1 MPIHFESLKMV
12 HVLNKVENAATLENP
27 AGLLSDQWT
36 PLEGLLHWEHAQP
49 DAVFMSQPHA
59 EGVTSYTWKETASQ
73 VRRIAAYLESLSFP
87 KGSRIALLGK
97 NSAHWMMA
105 DLAIW
110 MAGHV
115 SVPVYPSLNP
125 QTFSY
130 ILKHSQSKLVFLGQ
144 VDNWV
149 SMQEGLNPDAL
160 LVELPG
166 APLFD
171 SLRSNS
177 AQARPSWDSL
187 IAATPPMQDVDT
199 RTEDELASIVYT
211 SGTTGVPKG
220 VMLGFKS
227 FQVSSQA
234 YSQVAPVSLDDR
246 MLSYLPLAH
255 VFEGAVV
262 FATAL
267 RHGCQ
272 IFFIESLATF
282 NRDIKQARPT
292 IFHCVPRLWVKF
304 QQSVFQTVSESDLQ
318 AQLQNPD
325 TAASSKS
332 AVLESLG
339 LDQVKFAVSGS
350 APLPTRLLQWY
361 WDLGLQLLE
370 GYGMS
375 EDFSYSH
382 FSRPHAK
389 RIGYVGQPLAGV
401 QRRIDSNG
409 EVLIQSP
416 ARMQGYY
423 LEPEKT
429 KESFTEDGFFRTG
442 DMGDIDPEGRL
453 RITGRIKELFKTSK
467 GKYVAPAPIENK
479 LMMNPG
485 IEVACVVGAGQ
496 PQAIGLLML
505 NAEALQKMSQSDKD
519 NLTLALCQL
528 RQAVNNTLDPHEKL
542 DCLVVVNQ
550 QWTIANGFLTPTMK
564 IRRNMIEERYS
575 NQIEA
580 WVACGEPVV
589 WQQ

>member
-1 MPIHFESLKMV
+1 MLD
-12 HVLNKVENAATLENP
+12 VLNRANTPSSTLSNP
-27 AGLLSDQWT
+27 VGLRHDQWT
-36 PLEGLLHWEHAQP
+36 PLEGLLHWEKSQP
-49 DAVFMSQPHA
+49 DSVFLSQPLA
-59 EGVTSYTWKETASQ
+59 TGVQDYTWKETAAQ
-73 VRRIAAYLESLSFP
+73 VRRMASYLQSLEYP

-125 QTFSY
+125 KTFQY
-130 ILKHSQSKLVFLGQ
+130 ILEHSDSRLIILGQ
-144 VDNWV
+144 VDDWQT
-149 SMQEGLNPDAL
+149 MADGLNIDTP
-160 LVELPG
+160 VVCLPG
-166 APLFD
+166 T
-171 SLRSNS
+171 SLELQSKSIQCWESIISTECPVAHVNM
-177 AQARPSWDSL
+177 PHEDDL
-187 IAATPPMQDVDT
+187 AT
-199 RTEDELASIVYT
+199 IVYT

-220 VMLGFKS
+220 VMLSFKS

-234 YSQVAPVSLDDR
+234 YSQVAPVCLEDR

-282 NRDIKQARPT
+282 NRDIKRARPT

-304 QQSVFQTVSESDLQ
+304 QQSIFRSVSEAELNQ
-318 AQLQNPD
+318 QLQNPD
-325 TAASSKS
+325 TASACRQ

-361 WDLGLQLLE
+361 WDIGLELLE

-382 FSRPHAK
+382 FSRPDAK
-389 RIGYVGQPLAGV
+389 RIGYVGQPLDGV
-401 QRRIDSNG
+401 ERRIDTQG
-409 EVLIQSP
+409 EVLIKSP
-416 ARMQGYY
+416 ARMLGYY

-429 KESFTEDGFFRTG
+429 LDAFTSDGYFKTG
-442 DMGDIDPEGRL
+442 DMGSLDELGRL

-479 LMMNPG
+479 LMTNQI
-485 IEVACVVGAGQ
+485 IEVACVMGAGEAQ
-496 PQAIGLLML
+496 PVGLLML
-505 NAEALQKMSQSDKD
+505 NAETVLKMSPDEVSK
-519 NLTLALCQL
+519 LTHELTDLKN
-528 RQAVNNTLDPHEKL
+528 AVNTSLDPHEQL
-542 DCLVVVNQ
+542 ACLVVVNQ

-564 IRRNMIEERYS
+564 IRRNIIEERYS
-575 NQIEA
+575 EQIEG
-580 WVACGEPVV
+580 WVNCAKPVV
-589 WQQ
+589 WQL

>member
-1 MPIHFESLKMV
+1 MRQ
-12 HVLNKVENAATLENP
+12 VLNPIALQ
-27 AGLLSDQWT
+27 DQWT
-36 PLEGLLHWEHAQP
+36 PLEGLLHWEKNQP
-49 DAVFMSQPHA
+49 EAVFLSQPLTD
-59 EGVTSYTWKETASQ
+59 GVQNYTWAEAATQ
-73 VRRIAAYLESLSFP
+73 VRRMASYLQSLNHP

-115 SVPVYPSLNP
+115 SVPIYPCLNP
-125 QTFSY
+125 NTFKY
-130 ILKHSQSKLVFLGQ
+130 ILEHSECRLIFLGQ
-144 VDNWV
+144 VDDWSV
-149 SMQEGLNPDAL
+149 MVEGLS
-160 LVELPG
+160 VETPVVCLPG
-166 APLFD
+166 TTLELKSSNVQCWESILD
-171 SLRSNS
+171 SECPVTNVDT
-177 AQARPSWDSL
+177 ARPEDL
-187 IAATPPMQDVDT
+187 AT
-199 RTEDELASIVYT
+199 LVYT

-220 VMLGFKS
+220 VMLSFKS

-234 YSQVAPVSLDDR
+234 YSQVAPVGLDDR

-282 NRDIKQARPT
+282 NRDIKRARPT

-304 QQSVFQTVSESDLQ
+304 QQGVFRNINEETLK
-318 AQLQNPD
+318 AQLENPE
-325 TAASSKS
+325 TATASRK

-350 APLPTRLLQWY
+350 APLPTKLLQWY
-361 WDLGLQLLE
+361 WDIGLELLE

-382 FSRPHAK
+382 FSRPGAK
-389 RIGYVGQPLAGV
+389 RIGYVGQPLHGV
-401 QRRIDSNG
+401 ERRIGEHG
-409 EVLIQSP
+409 EVQIKSP
-416 ARMQGYY
+416 ARMLGYY

-429 KESFTEDGFFRTG
+429 REAFTADGFFKTG
-442 DMGDIDPEGRL
+442 DMGDIDTQGRL

-479 LMMNPG
+479 LMTNQS
-485 IEVACVVGAGQ
+485 IEVACVMGMGEPQ
-496 PQAIGLLML
+496 PVGLLML
-505 NAEALQKMSQSDKD
+505 NAEAVAKMSQSEISQLTQELSRLKD
-519 NLTLALCQL
+519 T
-528 RQAVNNTLDPHEKL
+528 VNASLDPHEQL
-542 DCLVVVNQ
+542 ACLVVVRE

-564 IRRNMIEERYS
+564 IRRNIIEERYAT
-575 NQIEA
+575 QIEE
-580 WVACGEPVV
+580 WVACSESVV
-589 WQQ
+589 WQRSLEPAE